1 MTRWPRFVLT
11 VEVRAPKARPDMPP
25 PAPPLLRLKAALK
38 QLLRCHGVVCVS
50 IEPADEG
57 PAEGEG

>member
-1 MTRWPRFVLT
+1 VTRWPKFVLT
-11 VEVRAPKARPDMPP
+11 VEVRPPKARPDMPP
-25 PAPPLLRLKAALK
+25 PAPPLIRLRQFLKLAWRAF
-38 QLLRCHGVVCVS
+38 GVVCIR